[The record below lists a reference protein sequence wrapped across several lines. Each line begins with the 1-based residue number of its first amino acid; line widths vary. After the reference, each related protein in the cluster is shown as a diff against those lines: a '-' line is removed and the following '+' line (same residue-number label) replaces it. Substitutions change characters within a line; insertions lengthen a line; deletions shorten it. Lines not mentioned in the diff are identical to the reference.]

1 MCRHDDE
8 DVDLCLFQFQFPKSG
23 WTGVLVAARYGF
35 ADIVRELI
43 TKFGC
48 DRNAVNEVS
57 ACDSPVFKVVL

>member
-1 MCRHDDE
+1 MKMLIYTCSN
-8 DVDLCLFQFQFPKSG
+8 FNSPIKSG

-48 DRNAVNEVS
+48 DRNAVKEVS